1 MGENTLISF
10 PKLIDSSISTG
21 IITLND
27 DIKNPKKRI
36 ANCSLSL
43 NETNGKN
50 SNINFLIDYSTLVN
64 MNYQLKSMTNQI
76 EDTIKG
82 FNK

>member
-1 MGENTLISF
+1 MGDNTLISF

-21 IITLND
+21 IITFNE
-27 DIKNPKKRI
+27 DIKNPKLRI

-43 NETNGKN
+43 NEINGKN
-50 SNINFLIDYSTLVN
+50 SNINFSIDYPTLVN

-76 EDTIKG
+76 EEAI
-82 FNK
+82 NK